1 MADWTK
7 FLSKSV
13 AMGYCIEEK
22 PYMVNNPAD
31 GNFKVPALEKGLDA
45 LELVHSSAGALSLT
59 EIARSCGRSVSEMQ
73 RVVPYLAHRGY
84 FVRDARG
91 LYRGSSKMFRIGNHN
106 PPFRDLV
113 ANAMGPMGEYSAK
126 TGEGIH
132 LSVLDGGE
140 LLILADSPGT
150 GYLRIGV
157 RVGSSHNPEEAVSGR
172 VLLEFSGNGKTGR
185 FEDIRKN
192 GHEYSQSHLYRG
204 VNDLAVPVLACDGT
218 AIAAVATSWLDPS
231 GGAGGALERL
241 LPELGACALRI
252 SESFESDSPQNQ

>member
-1 MADWTK
+1 VDVENPLQKVLPWDSRWEK
-7 FLSKSV
+7 
-13 AMGYCIEEK
+13 K
-22 PYMVNNPAD
+22 PYMVNNPSD

-59 EIARSCGRSVSEMQ
+59 EIARACGRSVSEMQ

-132 LSVLDGGE
+132 LSVLDGAE

-157 RVGSSHNPEEAVSGR
+157 RVGSSHNPEETVSGR
-172 VLLEFSGNGKTGR
+172 VLLEFSGNGKPGR
-185 FEDIRKN
+185 FDGIRKN

-204 VNDLAVPVLACDGT
+204 VNDLAFPVLASDGA

-231 GGAGGALERL
+231 GGAGGSLERL